1 MVINLIAQT
10 YVAGVRADYIV
21 CAGQHVDVLD
31 HTQEG
36 FLRGP
41 GRFGSRLS
49 NFDVVKDCVVR
60 VLCVALLQNLR

>member
-1 MVINLIAQT
+1 MVLNLISQT
-10 YVAGVRADYIV
+10 YIAGVRAHYIV
-21 CAGQHVDVLD
+21 CAGQHVDVVD

-41 GRFGSRLS
+41 GRFSSRLG

-60 VLCVALLQNLR
+60 VLGVALLQNL